1 MSFKKLIVAACA
13 SVLALFAAAAMAHH
27 SAAQF
32 DFGQRVTIEGTVKQF
47 NVTNPHTWAVV
58 ELKDD
63 KRGTRDAQYEGH
75 SASHFYRAGYT
86 RDMVKVGDKI
96 SILIAPRRDGEV
108 HAVTRP
114 IRWSA
119 AAQLARMNSLWVGA
133 AATVL
138 AMPAAMFSSSRNN
151 SGSGTSSTAGL

>member
-1 MSFKKLIVAACA
+1 MATNFKAFVIAACA
-13 SVLALFAAAAMAHH
+13 SALALCAAVATAHH

-32 DFGQRVTIEGTVKQF
+32 DFGQRVTVEGTVKEF

-63 KRGTRDAQYEGH
+63 KRGTRDAQFEGH

-96 SILIAPRRDGEV
+96 AILIAPRRDGEDGGFIQAFTV
-108 HAVTRP
+108 NGKTVGFGGLSPETGKRE
-114 IRWSA
+114 
-119 AAQLARMNSLWVGA
+119 GA
-133 AATVL
+133 AE
-138 AMPAAMFSSSRNN
+138 
-151 SGSGTSSTAGL
+151 

>member
-1 MSFKKLIVAACA
+1 MPANLQKFVVAACA
-13 SVLALFAAAAMAHH
+13 SLLVLCAGVAAAHH

-32 DFGQRVTIEGTVKQF
+32 DFGQRVTVEGTVKQF

-63 KRGTRDAQYEGH
+63 KRGTRDAQFEGH

-96 SILIAPRRDGEV
+96 AILIAPRRDGEDGGFIQAFTV
-108 HAVTRP
+108 NGKTVGFGGLSPETGQRT
-114 IRWSA
+114 SDA
-119 AAQLARMNSLWVGA
+119 AK
-133 AATVL
+133 
-138 AMPAAMFSSSRNN
+138 
-151 SGSGTSSTAGL
+151 

>member
-1 MSFKKLIVAACA
+1 MRTHMKTIVVAACGFA
-13 SVLALFAAAAMAHH
+13 LALFTAAAMAHH

-32 DFGQRVTIEGTVKQF
+32 DFGQRVTIEGVVKEF

-58 ELKDD
+58 SITDA

-96 SILIAPRRDGEV
+96 AILIAPRRDGEDGGFIQAFTV
-108 HAVTRP
+108 NGKTVGFGGLSPETGQRT
-114 IRWSA
+114 SA
-119 AAQLARMNSLWVGA
+119 ASQ
-133 AATVL
+133 
-138 AMPAAMFSSSRNN
+138 
-151 SGSGTSSTAGL
+151 

>member
-1 MSFKKLIVAACA
+1 MLANLKSFVVAACTCA
-13 SVLALFAAAAMAHH
+13 LAVSAAAAMAHH

-32 DFGQRVTIEGTVKQF
+32 DFAQRVTIEGVVKEF

-58 ELKDD
+58 EITDD

-96 SILIAPRRDGEV
+96 AILIAPRRDGEDGGFIQAFTV
-108 HAVTRP
+108 NGKTIGFGGLSPETGRRVE
-114 IRWSA
+114 
-119 AAQLARMNSLWVGA
+119 GA
-133 AATVL
+133 
-138 AMPAAMFSSSRNN
+138 SD
-151 SGSGTSSTAGL
+151 